1 MSGEKWIS
9 VKALRFADRSYGVYI
24 SECIFVNRAMKATA
38 KDLRTDTKRI
48 LDAVERG
55 QEVIVTVRGKPRA
68 RIVALRTAKRAK
80 RATGSAALFGIW
92 KDRPDT
98 RDVAAYVNRL
108 RSGRF

>member
-1 MSGEKWIS
+1 
-9 VKALRFADRSYGVYI
+9 
-24 SECIFVNRAMKATA
+24 MKATA

-68 RIVALRTAKRAK
+68 RIVALRPAKRA
-80 RATGSAALFGIW
+80 RGATGKAALFGIW
-92 KDRPDT
+92 KDHPAA
-98 RDVAAYVNRL
+98 RDVAAYVDSL